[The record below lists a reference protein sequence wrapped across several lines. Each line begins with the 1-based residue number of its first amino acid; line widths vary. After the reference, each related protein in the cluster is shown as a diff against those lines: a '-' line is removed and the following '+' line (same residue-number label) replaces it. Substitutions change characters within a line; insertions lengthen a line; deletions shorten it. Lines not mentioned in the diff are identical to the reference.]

1 MSRYY
6 IGLATTYHDGS
17 IAIVNSQ
24 GKVIFAEATERFL
37 QSKRAIS
44 IAPDQFYHVIQ
55 LMKTYIEPGA
65 EIVVAHTWSDASI
78 TRTKN
83 TLEEL
88 MKIDDGTFPFS
99 IKRYIASLKYET
111 KCQIHSLERASE
123 TLEYIMTQVEEYYGF
138 PKLLVKKYDHHL
150 THAAT
155 ACFISPFH
163 EACCVVMDGYGE
175 NRSYMCFQYRD
186 DKIIELPGIEDGPG
200 SLGSFYS
207 LVCDTCGFE
216 GFQGEEWKVMGLAAY
231 GKFDQQIYDLLKSFI
246 KVEGLNLRECSVEL
260 KGHFLEKLYSMRRKR
275 GEPAITAANIA
286 YNGQLVYTEL
296 LSEYLNNVYQLNI
309 SENLVMSGGCCLNSS
324 ANGTITEKTGFKNL
338 YVFSAPADDGNA
350 IGAALLAYYED
361 HPDERRTPG
370 FQSPYLGSELSQYKI
385 EHLKRFGNFKKI
397 KHYPDDIH
405 YQAAKLLADGKI
417 IGWVQGKAEFGPRAL
432 GNRSILADPRS
443 PAIKDIINER
453 VKFREEF
460 RPLAPSILHEFGP
473 EYFENYQETP
483 YMERALRFKEEVKHK
498 VPGVVHE
505 DGTGRLQTVKKEWN
519 ERYYNLIKAF
529 YELTSIP
536 LVLNTSY
543 NVMGK
548 PIIHSVED
556 AIAVFCT
563 SGLDALIIGDLLI
576 EKDE

>member
-1 MSRYY
+1 MKRNY
-6 IGLATTYHDGS
+6 IGLATSIHDGA
-17 IAIVNSQ
+17 IAIVNSK
-24 GKVIFAEATERFL
+24 GEIVFAEATERYL
-37 QSKRAIS
+37 QNKRAFNMS
-44 IAPDQFYHVIQ
+44 PDQLFYISK
-55 LMKTYIEPGA
+55 LIKTYIEPGA
-65 EIVVAHTWSDASI
+65 ELVVAHTWSD
-78 TRTKN
+78 TRIGKLAKL
-83 TLEEL
+83 LEEL
-88 MKIDDGTFPFS
+88 NKIEFEKLPFFWRR
-99 IKRYIASLKYET
+99 IIAGVKY
-111 KCQIHSLERASE
+111 SLESHINTLQQASK
-123 TLEYIMTQVEEYYGF
+123 TLTYTINQMEEYKESGNF
-138 PKLLVKKYDHHL
+138 LVKKYDHHL

-155 ACFISPFH
+155 ACFTSPFH
-163 EACCVVMDGYGE
+163 EACCVVVDGYGE
-175 NRSYMCFQYRD
+175 GSAFNCYRYQD
-186 DKIIELPGIEDGPG
+186 GKIEQLPGVKDGDG

-207 LVCDTCGFE
+207 AVCDTCGFE
-216 GFQGEEWKVMGLAAY
+216 ELLGEEWKVMGLAAY
-231 GKFDQQIYDLLKSFI
+231 GKFDQQIYDLLKSYI
-246 KVEGLNLRECSVEL
+246 KVDGLSLKECSPDWKASL
-260 KGHFLEKLYSMRRKR
+260 FEKLYSMRRKP
-275 GEPAITAANIA
+275 GEPAIVAADIA

-296 LSEYLNNVYQLNI
+296 LYEFLRNVYQLNI
-309 SENLVMSGGCCLNSS
+309 SDNLVMSGGCCLNSA

-361 HPDERRTPG
+361 HPDERRAPG

-385 EHLKRFGNFKKI
+385 EHLQRFGNFKKI
-397 KHYPDDIH
+397 KRYPDDIH

-483 YMERALRFKEEVKHK
+483 YMERALQFKKEVKHK

-563 SGLDALIIGDLLI
+563 SGLDAVVLGDLLI
-576 EKDE
+576 EKEE

>member
-1 MSRYY
+1 MKRNY
-6 IGLATTYHDGS
+6 IGLATSIHDGA
-17 IAIVNSQ
+17 IAIVNSK
-24 GKVIFAEATERFL
+24 GEIVFAEATERYL
-37 QSKRAIS
+37 QNKRAFNM
-44 IAPDQFYHVIQ
+44 APDQLFYISK
-55 LMKTYIEPGA
+55 LIKTYIEPGA
-65 EIVVAHTWSDASI
+65 ELVVAHTWSD
-78 TRTKN
+78 TRIGKLVKL
-83 TLEEL
+83 LEEL
-88 MKIDDGTFPFS
+88 NKIEFEKLPFFWRR
-99 IKRYIASLKYET
+99 IVAGVKY
-111 KCQIHSLERASE
+111 SLESHIYALQQASK
-123 TLEYIMTQVEEYYGF
+123 TLTYTINQMEEYKESGNF
-138 PKLLVKKYDHHL
+138 LVKKYDHHL

-155 ACFISPFH
+155 ACFTSPFH
-163 EACCVVMDGYGE
+163 EACCVVVDGYGE
-175 NRSYMCFQYRD
+175 GSAFNCYRYHD
-186 DKIIELPGIEDGPG
+186 GKIEQLPGVKDGDG

-207 LVCDTCGFE
+207 AVCDTCGFE
-216 GFQGEEWKVMGLAAY
+216 ELLGEEWKVMGLAAY
-231 GKFDQQIYDLLKSFI
+231 GKFDQQIYDLLKSYI
-246 KVEGLNLRECSVEL
+246 KVDGLSLKDCSPDWKASL
-260 KGHFLEKLYSMRRKR
+260 FEKLYSMRRKPW
-275 GEPAITAANIA
+275 EPAIVAADIA

-296 LSEYLNNVYQLNI
+296 LYEFLRNVCQLNI
-309 SENLVMSGGCCLNSS
+309 SDNLVMSGGCCLNSA

-397 KHYPDDIH
+397 KRYPDDIH

-529 YELTSIP
+529 YELTGIP

-563 SGLDALIIGDLLI
+563 SGLDAVVLGDLLI
-576 EKDE
+576 EKEE